1 MGTPLEMEIALPHAI
16 SHEGMALNLHHFLFH
31 PVVDTDEEFPPRMA

>member
-16 SHEGMALNLHHFLFH
+16 SHEGMALTSTPLAV
-31 PVVDTDEEFPPRMA
+31 PSCCRYR